1 MKRIRS
7 IIILFIVVFLSSF
20 KVLAQDSVYSLN
32 KYSKESLDTI
42 IKGYKE
48 NNTQEGFITAGTV
61 LNKEKKNQA
70 IMIKYSNS
78 GEIIWIYTHPTTEE
92 EEELTGVT
100 YTYQNNQID
109 GYLLLIRKAEKT
121 FLLKVD
127 LKGILCWEKELDS
140 YYKKIIITKND
151 NKEPINYIL
160 IGNHE
165 QTAIIDTYNLDL
177 DRIDRKE
184 YPKED
189 YETTFND
196 IAIVQENQFAI
207 ILNKQNKEEKEEVL
221 WLVKLET
228 NEIIELDNSLNK
240 YLNSQVLSVEDGFIL
255 YGITNE
261 VKLKKGEASY
271 YIIKYNKE
279 GIIEWESI
287 GDIPINIK
295 EPIKIK
301 NKKNQFFVLYENAD
315 NSKEVIVLNQD
326 GTYSQ
331 KIKKIS
337 NNYYTFNNF
346 YVKGKN
352 LYFVGEI
359 HCAAEDDC
367 KYDTSSLF
375 LVSDEDKVIEVEDNT
390 STGILIGIGLFIIVI
405 VGIIIKKRS
414 SH

>member
-7 IIILFIVVFLSSF
+7 IIILFIVLFLISF
-20 KVLAQDSVYSLN
+20 EALAKDTVYSLN
-32 KYSKESLDTI
+32 KYTKESLDTI

-48 NNTQEGFITAGTV
+48 NNRQEGFITAGIV
-61 LNKEKKNQA
+61 LNKEKKNQT

-78 GEIIWIYTHPTTEE
+78 GEIIWIYSHPATDEE
-92 EEELTGVT
+92 DLIAIT
-100 YTYQNNQID
+100 YTYQDNKID
-109 GYLLLIRKAEKT
+109 GYLLLLRKGEKT
-121 FLLKVD
+121 ILLKVD
-127 LKGILCWEKELDS
+127 LKGILCWEKELES
-140 YYKKIIITKND
+140 HYKKIITIKND
-151 NKEPINYIL
+151 NNEPTNYLL
-160 IGNHE
+160 IGNQE

-189 YETTFND
+189 SESTFYD
-196 IAIVQENQFAI
+196 IAEVQNNQFAI
-207 ILNKQNKEEKEEVL
+207 IFNKQQKEETTKEL

-228 NEIIELDNSLNK
+228 NEITELDNSLNK
-240 YLNSQVLSVEDGFIL
+240 YLNSQVLSLEDGFIL
-255 YGITNE
+255 YGITKE

-279 GIIEWESI
+279 GTIEWESI
-287 GDIPINIK
+287 GNIPINIK
-295 EPIKIK
+295 GPIKIK
-301 NKKNQFFVLYENAD
+301 NQKNQFFVLYENAD

-337 NNYYTFNNF
+337 NNYYSFNNF

-367 KYDTSSLF
+367 KNDTSSLF

-390 STGILIGIGLFIIVI
+390 STGILIGISLFIILI
-405 VGIIIKKRS
+405 IGFIIKKRS
-414 SH
+414 QR